1 MWAPSHVA
9 VPVCS
14 SCPRTPAGSSAL
26 RSARE
31 AWRLRRSEESRR
43 AAAAAA
49 LLSASSV
56 TFLRDRRLKSSRL
69 RCRARGLG
77 AVYDAAEVEEFFG
90 QRPFLVL
97 GRLLKVLTGVSKC
110 AFLAFSKDAEI
121 ERRLARRVRELFT
134 ELGPTY
140 IKLGQALSVRP
151 DVLPEAF
158 LQEFREFQ
166 DSVTPFDNEEAV
178 KLVLRELK
186 CSQLSELFSDFSAQ
200 PVAAASLGQVYK
212 ARLKNGQSVAVKV
225 QRPNLAEKVA
235 LDLVLAR
242 QVAKW
247 LVYFEEFFPGVQGND
262 LVGFVD
268 AFGQRLFEELDYE
281 MEVKNAQRFRELYG
295 DQEKLK
301 VPTMYPSLA
310 TGKVI
315 VMEWIDGV
323 KLTDTHAIRSLGLEP
338 LDYISVGIECAMRQ
352 LLEHGFFHADP
363 HPGNFFV
370 TAKGELCV
378 LDFGMMSEMPKEARL
393 AVIQH
398 IVHVVNRDYGGM
410 AQDYN
415 HLGFISEEIDPRPI
429 VPQIRA
435 YFEPRMSTKAAAA
448 VSFKTIIDGLEE
460 VIFKNYP
467 FSVPP
472 FYALVVR
479 SLVTLEGLAL
489 SIDPKYRVLAAAYP
503 YLAKRVL
510 LDSELR
516 SSLFELL
523 INTATAQPA
532 QPDARRFRW
541 DRAIDLLR
549 ESSKSSVAVGATS
562 RTPSGKADDMG
573 PYLDLA
579 SSLIEDAAFRQ
590 TLVAE
595 LASTA
600 DVMIADI
607 IGGAMSGSDAQQLQK
622 LRKRLGLQLDDEA
635 RVSDVRE
642 TVNLIA
648 EKVADRIPNGMDAVN
663 LAMQAAAGAVQAS
676 MFPEP
681 GKNSD
686 AERGADK
693 KAAPSFPEVAGEF
706 FDQLG
711 ERAAVRTLK
720 ALANWIGEDQG
731 DASRANPS
739 AKTSRG

>member
-1 MWAPSHVA
+1 MWSPQNCVSSACRSYPSSLPSGAFPEQIGHARRGSRDHSQRNWERRALVA
-9 VPVCS
+9 VL
-14 SCPRTPAGSSAL
+14 ASA
-26 RSARE
+26 S
-31 AWRLRRSEESRR
+31 
-43 AAAAAA
+43 A
-49 LLSASSV
+49 LLS
-56 TFLRDRRLKSSRL
+56 RRERVKRQHRMRT
-69 RCRARGLG
+69 RCCNSLG
-77 AVYDAAEVEEFFG
+77 AVYDATAVEEFF
-90 QRPFLVL
+90 RAKPFAVL

-110 AFLAFSKDAEI
+110 AVLAFNGEDTASQ
-121 ERRLARRVRELFT
+121 RCLARRVREVFT

-151 DVLPEAF
+151 DVLNEAF
-158 LQEFREFQ
+158 LHEFREFQ

-178 KLVLRELK
+178 QLVLGELK
-186 CSQLSELFSDFSAQ
+186 ISQLSDVFQDFSAK

-212 ARLKNGQSVAVKV
+212 ARLKNGKAVAVKV

-242 QVAKW
+242 QVAKC
-247 LVYFEEFFPGVQGND
+247 LVYFADILPEGVQGND
-262 LVGFVD
+262 FVGFVD

-281 MEVKNAQRFRELYG
+281 TEVKNAQRFQELYG

-301 VPTMYPSLA
+301 VPMMYPSLA

-315 VMEWIDGV
+315 VMEWVDGV
-323 KLTDTHAIRSLGLEP
+323 KLTDANGIRNLGLEP

-370 TAKGELCV
+370 TSKGELCV
-378 LDFGMMSEMPKEARL
+378 LDFGMMSEMPKDARL

-398 IVHVVNRDYGGM
+398 IVHVVNRDYAGM
-410 AQDYN
+410 ARDYH
-415 HLGFISEEIDPRPI
+415 HLGFIAEDIDPRPM

-435 YFEPRMSTKAAAA
+435 YFEPRMSTKKAAA

-460 VIFKNYP
+460 VVFKNYP
-467 FSVPP
+467 FSVPA

-489 SIDPKYRVLAAAYP
+489 SIDPQYRVLAAAYP

-523 INTATAQPA
+523 INSSMN
-532 QPDARRFRW
+532 DSKRFRW

-549 ESSKSSVAVGATS
+549 ESSKSSVAVGAT
-562 RTPSGKADDMG
+562 RTPQGKTDDMR

-579 SSLIEDAAFRQ
+579 SSLIEDSAFRQ

-600 DVMIADI
+600 DAIIADA
-607 IGGAMSGSDAQQLQK
+607 IGGAMGGPDGQ
-622 LRKRLGLQLDDEA
+622 LRKRLGLREDEEA
-635 RVSDVRE
+635 RVSDVKE

-648 EKVADRIPNGMDAVN
+648 EKVVDRIPNGMDAVN

-676 MFPEP
+676 IWQQP
-681 GKNSD
+681 GKD
-686 AERGADK
+686 VKDGKDKVADK
-693 KAAPSFPEVAGEF
+693 GGESPTIPEVAGEF
-706 FDQLG
+706 FDQLR

-720 ALANWIGEDQG
+720 ALANWIGEDEG
-731 DASRANPS
+731 GSRSPPKKA
-739 AKTSRG
+739 T

>member
-1 MWAPSHVA
+1 M
-9 VPVCS
+9 
-14 SCPRTPAGSSAL
+14 
-26 RSARE
+26 
-31 AWRLRRSEESRR
+31 
-43 AAAAAA
+43 
-49 LLSASSV
+49 
-56 TFLRDRRLKSSRL
+56 
-69 RCRARGLG
+69 
-77 AVYDAAEVEEFFG
+77 
-90 QRPFLVL
+90 
-97 GRLLKVLTGVSKC
+97 
-110 AFLAFSKDAEI
+110 
-121 ERRLARRVRELFT
+121 
-134 ELGPTY
+134 
-140 IKLGQALSVRP
+140 
-151 DVLPEAF
+151 
-158 LQEFREFQ
+158 
-166 DSVTPFDNEEAV
+166 
-178 KLVLRELK
+178 
-186 CSQLSELFSDFSAQ
+186 SQLSELFSDFSAQ

-225 QRPNLAEKVA
+225 QRPNLAENVA

-242 QVAKW
+242 QVAKC
-247 LVYFEEFFPGVQGND
+247 LVYFEDFLPGVQGND

-281 MEVKNAQRFRELYG
+281 MEVKRLGRKVGKHGDVDFCDKKNAQRFRELYG

-323 KLTDTHAIRSLGLEP
+323 KLTDTNAIRGLGLEP

-398 IVHVVNRDYGGM
+398 IVHVVNRDYAGM

-415 HLGFISEEIDPRPI
+415 HLGFISEEIDPRPM
-429 VPQIRA
+429 VPKIQA
-435 YFEPRMSTKAAAA
+435 YFEPRMSTKAAA

-489 SIDPKYRVLAAAYP
+489 SIDPEYRVLAAAYP

-523 INTATAQPA
+523 INSATAA
-532 QPDARRFRW
+532 PDARRFRW

-549 ESSKSSVAVGATS
+549 ESSKSSVAVGSA
-562 RTPSGKADDMG
+562 RTPEGKADDMR

-579 SSLIEDAAFRQ
+579 SSLIEDVAFRQ
-590 TLVAE
+590 TLVGE

-600 DVMIADI
+600 APW
-607 IGGAMSGSDAQQLQK
+607 A
-622 LRKRLGLQLDDEA
+622 
-635 RVSDVRE
+635 VSC
-642 TVNLIA
+642 
-648 EKVADRIPNGMDAVN
+648 PFFMGM
-663 LAMQAAAGAVQAS
+663 G
-676 MFPEP
+676 
-681 GKNSD
+681 
-686 AERGADK
+686 
-693 KAAPSFPEVAGEF
+693 
-706 FDQLG
+706 
-711 ERAAVRTLK
+711 
-720 ALANWIGEDQG
+720 
-731 DASRANPS
+731 
-739 AKTSRG
+739 

>member
-1 MWAPSHVA
+1 MWSPQYCVGACRSYPSSLPSGAELGPVFLGASRDRSQPNWERRALVA
-9 VPVCS
+9 VL
-14 SCPRTPAGSSAL
+14 ASAASL
-26 RSARE
+26 
-31 AWRLRRSEESRR
+31 SRR
-43 AAAAAA
+43 ER
-49 LLSASSV
+49 V
-56 TFLRDRRLKSSRL
+56 KRRHHGMRT
-69 RCRARGLG
+69 RCCNSLG
-77 AVYDAAEVEEFFG
+77 TVYDATAVEEFFG
-90 QRPFLVL
+90 AKPFAVL

-110 AFLAFSKDAEI
+110 ALLAFNKDPESQ
-121 ERRLARRVRELFT
+121 RCLARRVREVFT

-151 DVLPEAF
+151 DVLNEAF
-158 LQEFREFQ
+158 LHEFREFQ

-178 KLVLRELK
+178 QLVLGELK
-186 CSQLSELFSDFSAQ
+186 ISQLSDVFQDFSAK

-212 ARLKNGQSVAVKV
+212 ARLKNGKAVAVKV
-225 QRPNLAEKVA
+225 QRPNLAETVA

-242 QVAKW
+242 QVAKC
-247 LVYFEEFFPGVQGND
+247 LVYFADILPEGVQGND
-262 LVGFVD
+262 FVGFVD

-281 MEVKNAQRFRELYG
+281 TEVKNAQRFQELYG

-301 VPTMYPSLA
+301 VPMMYPSLA

-315 VMEWIDGV
+315 VMEWVDGV
-323 KLTDTHAIRSLGLEP
+323 KLTDANGIRGLGLEP

-378 LDFGMMSEMPKEARL
+378 LDFGMMSEMPKDARL

-398 IVHVVNRDYGGM
+398 IVHVVNRDYAGM
-410 AQDYN
+410 ARDYH
-415 HLGFISEEIDPRPI
+415 HLGFVAEDIDPRPM
-429 VPQIRA
+429 VPQIRG
-435 YFEPRMSTKAAAA
+435 YFEPRMSTKAAA

-467 FSVPP
+467 FSVPA

-489 SIDPKYRVLAAAYP
+489 SIDPEYRVLAAAYP

-523 INTATAQPA
+523 INSSM
-532 QPDARRFRW
+532 DDSKRFRW

-549 ESSKSSVAVGATS
+549 ESSKSSVVVGST
-562 RTPSGKADDMG
+562 RTPQGKTDDMR

-579 SSLIEDAAFRQ
+579 SSLIEDSAFRQ

-600 DVMIADI
+600 DAIIADA
-607 IGGAMSGSDAQQLQK
+607 IGGAMGGPDGQ
-622 LRKRLGLQLDDEA
+622 LRKRLGLREDEEA
-635 RVSDVRE
+635 RVSDVKE

-648 EKVADRIPNGMDAVN
+648 EKVVDRIPNGMDAVN
-663 LAMQAAAGAVQAS
+663 LAMQAAGAVQAS
-676 MFPEP
+676 IWQQP
-681 GKNSD
+681 GKD
-686 AERGADK
+686 VKDGKDK
-693 KAAPSFPEVAGEF
+693 VANKGVESPTLPEVAGEF
-706 FDQLG
+706 FDQLR

-720 ALANWIGEDQG
+720 ALANWIGEDEG
-731 DASRANPS
+731 SPPKKA
-739 AKTSRG
+739 T

>member
-1 MWAPSHVA
+1 M
-9 VPVCS
+9 
-14 SCPRTPAGSSAL
+14 
-26 RSARE
+26 
-31 AWRLRRSEESRR
+31 
-43 AAAAAA
+43 
-49 LLSASSV
+49 
-56 TFLRDRRLKSSRL
+56 
-69 RCRARGLG
+69 
-77 AVYDAAEVEEFFG
+77 YNAAEVEEFFG

-110 AFLAFSKDAEI
+110 AFLAFSKDAES
-121 ERRLARRVRELFT
+121 ERRLACRVRELFT

-158 LQEFREFQ
+158 LHEFREFQ

-178 KLVLRELK
+178 KLVLRELN

-225 QRPNLAEKVA
+225 QRPNLAENVA

-242 QVAKW
+242 QVAKS
-247 LVYFEEFFPGVQGND
+247 LVYFEEFLPGVQGND

-323 KLTDTHAIRSLGLEP
+323 KLTDTNAIRGLGLEP

-370 TAKGELCV
+370 TGKGELCV

-398 IVHVVNRDYGGM
+398 IVHVVNRDYAGM

-415 HLGFISEEIDPRPI
+415 HLGFISEEIDLRPM
-429 VPQIRA
+429 VPKIQA
-435 YFEPRMSTKAAAA
+435 YFEPRMSTKAAA

-523 INTATAQPA
+523 INTATAK
-532 QPDARRFRW
+532 PDARRFRW

-549 ESSKSSVAVGATS
+549 ESSKSSVAVPGST
-562 RTPSGKADDMG
+562 RTPEGTADDMG

-607 IGGAMSGSDAQQLQK
+607 IGGAMSGSDVQQLQK

-648 EKVADRIPNGMDAVN
+648 EKVADRIPNAMDAVN

-676 MFPEP
+676 MFPIDHP
-681 GKNSD
+681 GKNGD
-686 AERGADK
+686 AEKGAEK
-693 KAAPSFPEVAGEF
+693 NAGPSLPEVAGEF

-720 ALANWIGEDQG
+720 ALANWIGEDEG